1 MKVSIVVPGHL
12 KNFVKDGVKEYV
24 KRIGRFCEINLH
36 QVKKGGDVNT
46 IDSSKILNQESKNI
60 LSHVRDSDYVILL
73 DRKGQEFGSREF
85 ASFLEEQFLTRSH
98 LVFVIGGALGTSDA
112 VKKRANI
119 VISLSKMTFT
129 HQMSVLILLEQ
140 LFRAFKIIKN
150 QKYHY

>member
-1 MKVSIVVPGHL
+1 LKVSIVVPGHL
-12 KNFVKDGVKEYV
+12 KNFVKDGVKEYI

-36 QVKKGGDVNT
+36 QVKKGGDVNV
-46 IDSSKILNQESKNI
+46 IDSSKIINQESKNI

-73 DRKGQEFGSREF
+73 DRKGQEFDSVEF
-85 ASFLEEQFLTRSH
+85 ASFLEKQFLTRSH
-98 LVFVIGGALGTSDA
+98 LVFIVGGALGISNA
-112 VKKRANI
+112 VKKRANT
-119 VISLSKMTFT
+119 VISISKMTFT

>member
-1 MKVSIVVPGHL
+1 MSIVVPGHL
-12 KNFVKDGVKEYV
+12 KNFVKDGVKEYI

-36 QVKKGGDVNT
+36 QVKKGGDVNV
-46 IDSSKILNQESKNI
+46 IDSSKIINQESKNI

-73 DRKGQEFGSREF
+73 DRKGQEFDSVEF
-85 ASFLEEQFLTRSH
+85 ASFLEKQFLTRSH
-98 LVFVIGGALGTSDA
+98 LVFIVGGALGISNA
-112 VKKRANI
+112 VKKRANT
-119 VISLSKMTFT
+119 VISISKMTFT